1 MNPFVLDA
9 SATLGCL
16 FDDEGDGGARVL
28 DALLEGVALVPPL
41 WPYEIANGVLVA
53 LRRGRITPAD
63 AEDFFADLSLLDI
76 RVDDAPIRPDTLC
89 RMASAT
95 RLTAYDA
102 AYLDLAEVHG
112 LALATQ
118 DAQLRRAARRSGVEL
133 L

>member
-1 MNPFVLDA
+1 MSEFVLDA

-16 FDDEGDGGARVL
+16 FDDEGDGGSEVL
-28 DALLEGVALVPPL
+28 DALLQGVALVPSL

-53 LRRGRITPAD
+53 LRRGRITDAE

-76 RVDDAPIRPDTLC
+76 RIDDSPIRPESLWRT
-89 RMASAT
+89 ASAT

-102 AYLDLAEVHG
+102 AYLNLAEVHK
-112 LALATQ
+112 LALVTQ
-118 DAQLRRAARRSGVEL
+118 DAELRRAARRAGVQL

>member
-1 MNPFVLDA
+1 
-9 SATLGCL
+9 
-16 FDDEGDGGARVL
+16 
-28 DALLEGVALVPPL
+28 
-41 WPYEIANGVLVA
+41 VA
-53 LRRGRITPAD
+53 LRRGRITDAE

-76 RVDDAPIRPDTLC
+76 RIDDSPTRPESLWRT
-89 RMASAT
+89 ASAT

-118 DAQLRRAARRSGVEL
+118 DAELRRAARRAGVQL

>member
-1 MNPFVLDA
+1 MSEFVLDA

-16 FDDEGDGGARVL
+16 FDDEGDGGSHVL
-28 DALLEGVALVPPL
+28 DALLQGVALVPSL

-53 LRRGRITPAD
+53 LRRGRITD
-63 AEDFFADLSLLDI
+63 AEAEAFFADLSLLDI
-76 RVDDAPIRPDTLC
+76 RIDDAPTRPESLWRT
-89 RMASAT
+89 ASAT

-112 LALATQ
+112 MPLATQ
-118 DAQLRRAARRSGVEL
+118 DSELRRAARRAGVQL